1 MSPIYLIFVVVGV
14 CMFSM
19 GYIGQILDEIISS
32 THKDERK

>member
-1 MSPIYLIFVVVGV
+1 MSPIYLIFVVAGV

-32 THKDERK
+32 THKNERK

>member
-1 MSPIYLIFVVVGV
+1 MSPIYLIFVVAGV

-32 THKDERK
+32 THKDEHK